1 MFEENY
7 TRSNKPKKNPFKDIA
22 KKTIL
27 FFVLVGRAIKR
38 AFHKAAV
45 ALHISRKNS
54 HNANSG
60 VSSETVVFDH
70 VPSADHRS
78 HSVSARL
85 QETRAVPHIS
95 KEHLSGEGKEH
106 INMFRPRRQ
115 KNGVFISVLLTA
127 FKLILIGIFMVGAAG
142 VGTII
147 GVAKAYM
154 ETTPTL
160 DTQRIED
167 QAETSFIY
175 DSNNEIITAYTGI
188 ENRDW
193 ASLDEIPE
201 KLRQAVIAIED
212 VRFLNHDGVDLKRLL
227 GAFLSNLMND
237 NVQGGSTIT
246 QQLIKNRM
254 LTTERTYK
262 RKIQEAYLA
271 MQLEKEYNKD
281 QILEAYMNTIFL
293 GESNYGVKA
302 AAQDYFHKSLDELT
316 LRESAMI
323 AGITQYPYSYDP
335 RRCYYVKKDP
345 KPVDDRTDKVL
356 MQMYK
361 AGFITKDEYDQA
373 MKETVFVYDIAD
385 VSKMY
390 DYPYFVEY
398 AVYDVIT
405 HFLKQQSLQD
415 TKENR
420 AVIENEIRT
429 SGYKIYTTVDPK
441 VQIALQESINNW
453 DDYPELKD
461 ENDAVKHSTNADGS
475 VTETVEP
482 QAAAVIV
489 DHKTGQIKA
498 LVGGRPT
505 PKVKKTLNRAYQT
518 TMPVGSSIKPIA
530 VYAPAIDKG
539 ASDGTVV
546 PNMPV
551 KIEGWDD
558 GGKGYPSGGASK
570 YGPVTLRTGLV
581 SSLNSATAFTLLD
594 LVKLDDSYNYLVGMG
609 INPNHIQ
616 KTGSGLALGASGITP
631 VEMAGAYA
639 TIANGGVYKE
649 PLAFTRVEDK
659 DGNVILN
666 ADDVRV
672 ENPVFK
678 ESTAFIVTDMLVNAV
693 RSGTGK
699 NAKIDGMTV
708 GGKTGTNQD
717 AKGVFFAGITPYY
730 TATLWIGHDDYEPLK
745 SDVYASSSAAPLWK
759 DFMSKIL
766 EGMPD
771 AKIIDKTPEELG
783 LVEKDICSVSGKLA
797 TAACHADENHPPQKA
812 YFIKGTEPTEECD
825 VHQLVTICP
834 DSGKIA
840 TPYCDGTLVPQ
851 SFVYLPADSIYW
863 RYRSDE
869 ERIKYMPNLRL
880 MPENGIP
887 VTQIDPSD
895 PIYYQFYC
903 DIHNAEWFQE
913 KSNRENAVNIAN
925 AQIST
930 SGNVLSDP
938 IYVMSSEDRNSLT
951 NKIAE
956 LQQLIADV
964 VSTSGAIEQKTSELK
979 SLTDRLVVLYT
990 PPPTPSPTPT
1000 PAPIETP
1007 AITETPTTTTP

>member
-1 MFEENY
+1 MFEENN
-7 TRSNKPKKNPFKDIA
+7 TRSNKPKRNPLKNIA
-22 KKTIL
+22 KKIAV
-27 FFVLVGRAIKR
+27 FFVSAGQAIKLV
-38 AFHKAAV
+38 FHKATA
-45 ALHISRKNS
+45 AFHISRKNN
-54 HNANSG
+54 HNISSSAT
-60 VSSETVVFDH
+60 SETVVFDH
-70 VPSADHRS
+70 VPTNGHRA
-78 HSVSARL
+78 HAPSARL

-115 KNGVFISVLLTA
+115 KNGVFISVLLTS
-127 FKLILIGIFMVGAAG
+127 FKLILVGVFMVGAAG
-142 VGTII
+142 VGTIV

-160 DTQRIED
+160 DTERIED
-167 QAETSFIY
+167 QAETSYIY
-175 DSNNEIITAYTGI
+175 DMNGEQITAYTGI

-193 ASLDEIPE
+193 ASLDEIPI
-201 KLRQAVIAIED
+201 KLQQAVVAIED
-212 VRFLNHDGVDLKRLL
+212 VRFYNHDGVDLKRLL

-293 GESNYGVKA
+293 GGSNYGVKA
-302 AAQDYFHKSLDELT
+302 AAQDYFHKSLDQLT
-316 LRESAMI
+316 LRESAML

-335 RRCYYVKKDP
+335 RRSFYVKKDP
-345 KPVDDRTDKVL
+345 KPVNDRTDKVL

-361 AGFITKDEYDQA
+361 AGYITKEEYEQA
-373 MKETVFVYDIAD
+373 LKESVFVYDTAD

-405 HFLKQQSLQD
+405 HFLKLRGLQD

-420 AVIENEIRT
+420 ADIENEIRT

-441 VQIALQESINNW
+441 VQIALQDSINNW
-453 DDYPELKD
+453 DDYPELED
-461 ENDAVKHSTNADGS
+461 ESKAIKQSPNADGS
-475 VTETVEP
+475 VTETVQP

-505 PKVKKTLNRAYQT
+505 PEVKKTLNRAYQT

-539 ASDGTVV
+539 ASDGTIV

-570 YGPVTLRTGLV
+570 YGPVTLRTALV

-594 LVKLDDSYNYLVGMG
+594 LVKLDDSYNYLVEMG

-616 KTGSGLALGASGITP
+616 KTGSGLALGTSGITP
-631 VEMAGAYA
+631 VEMAGAFA

-649 PLAFTRVEDK
+649 PLAFTEVRDK
-659 DGNVILN
+659 HNNVILS

-678 ESTAFIVTDMLVNAV
+678 ESTAFIVADMLVNAV
-693 RSGTGK
+693 KSGTGTK
-699 NAKIDGMTV
+699 AKIDGMTI

-717 AKGVFFAGITPYY
+717 AKGVFFAGISPYY
-730 TATLWIGHDDYEPLK
+730 TATLWIGHDDYAPLK

-783 LVEKDICSVSGKLA
+783 LVSVEICSVTGKRA
-797 TAACHADENHPPQKA
+797 TEACKADQHHPPQQA
-812 YFIKGTEPTEECD
+812 YYVQGTQPAEECD
-825 VHQLVTICP
+825 AHQLITTCPVT
-834 DSGKIA
+834 GKIA
-840 TPYCDGTLVPQ
+840 TPYCDQ
-851 SFVYLPADSIYW
+851 SLGQQSYLYLPADSIYW
-863 RYRSDE
+863 RFRSDE
-869 ERIKYMPNLRL
+869 ERNKYMPNLRL
-880 MPENGIP
+880 TPEIGVPI
-887 VTQIDPSD
+887 TQLDPSD
-895 PIYYQFYC
+895 PSYYQYYC
-903 DIHNAEWFQE
+903 EIHNVAWAQE
-913 KSNRENAVNIAN
+913 QTNRSNAINSAN
-925 AQIST
+925 AQIGESN
-930 SGNVLSDP
+930 NVLSNP
-938 IYVMSSEDRNSLT
+938 IYVMSSEDNTRLT
-951 NKIAE
+951 TKIGE

-964 VSTSGAIEQKTSELK
+964 TSTSGAIEQKTSELK
-979 SLTDRLVVLYT
+979 SLTDRLVALYT
-990 PPPTPSPTPT
+990 PTSTPTSTPTPT
-1000 PAPIETP
+1000 EP
-1007 AITETPTTTTP
+1007 